1 MWKAQEDR
9 VFRPRRLMNL
19 DPSRPIL
26 YLITRGATTETT
38 TAESP
43 EFRLIIEQVS
53 AAVAAGIDLI
63 QLREKRLPAWVLFEL
78 TRQAVALMR
87 GTATRLFVNDRAD
100 IAAGAGA
107 HGVHLTQQSIDAAT
121 IRRTFGDNLLI
132 GASTHSVEEARTA
145 RTGGADFIVFGPVFE
160 TASKHEYGA
169 PVGVEELSKV
179 TRELVDFPL
188 LALGGIMLDNFAL
201 CLNAGARGVAG
212 ISLFSQPQNLKSIA
226 ARIKN
231 ASGSSD

>member
-1 MWKAQEDR
+1 
-9 VFRPRRLMNL
+9 MNL

-38 TAESP
+38 TPNSL
-43 EFRLIIEQVS
+43 EFKQTIEQVS
-53 AAVAAGIDLI
+53 AAADRGIDLI
-63 QLREKRLPAWVLFEL
+63 QLREKRLSGGVLFEL
-78 TRQAVALMR
+78 TRRAVALTR

-107 HGVHLTQQSIDAAT
+107 DGVHLTQQSMDTAT
-121 IRRTFGDNLLI
+121 IRRTFGIDFGI
-132 GASTHSVEEARTA
+132 GASTHSVEEARKA

-160 TASKHEYGA
+160 TASKREYGA
-169 PVGVEELSKV
+169 PVGVRKLSQV
-179 TRELVDFPL
+179 TRELADFPV
-188 LALGGIMLDNFAL
+188 LALGGITMDNFAL

-231 ASGSSD
+231 GVA

>member
-1 MWKAQEDR
+1 
-9 VFRPRRLMNL
+9 MNL

-38 TAESP
+38 TPNSL
-43 EFRLIIEQVS
+43 EFKQIIEQVS
-53 AAVAAGIDLI
+53 AAAHGGIDLI
-63 QLREKRLPAWVLFEL
+63 QLREKRLSAGVLFEL
-78 TRQAVALMR
+78 TRRAVALTR
-87 GTATRLFVNDRAD
+87 DTASRLFVNDRAD

-107 HGVHLTQQSIDAAT
+107 DGVHLTQQSIDTAT
-121 IRRTFGDNLLI
+121 IRRTFGDDFVI

-160 TASKHEYGA
+160 TASKREYGA
-169 PVGVEELSKV
+169 PVGVRKLSQV
-179 TRELVDFPL
+179 TRELADFPV
-188 LALGGIMLDNFAL
+188 LALGGITMHNFAL

-212 ISLFSQPQNLKSIA
+212 ISLFSQPQNLQSIA

-231 ASGSSD
+231 GVA